1 MKNRMLID
9 KIKADFSTPT
19 KAQLEIELSRTPM
32 NVTYDQELALFRNMV
47 NNKKHPPLMGAV
59 SRRHVNGVSTAARG
73 RGRGGYGRGVRGRR
87 GRGGRGNSRLTRS
100 DSKMITLT
108 DGTQLEYHASFN
120 FPRHM

>member
-1 MKNRMLID
+1 
-9 KIKADFSTPT
+9 
-19 KAQLEIELSRTPM
+19 
-32 NVTYDQELALFRNMV
+32 
-47 NNKKHPPLMGAV
+47 MGAV
-59 SRRHVNGVSTAARG
+59 SRRHVNGVSTAACG